1 MLDKFAIIEEKLNWV
16 LSKLL
21 QFVRKLIIK
30 IVPTPIQTVWL
41 KFIRHINEVTH
52 NTRAVVN
59 SFFVNSA
66 LFISEKFVDL
76 KLKRKEFAG
85 KVDET
90 KKIGDRIKAF
100 FMGTPV
106 ATTKKFLNDQKV
118 AIRIFIKNHFNQEK
132 FDKFAPRF
140 LVVSLLGLGIFSVV
154 KVSHNIYRQE
164 NPYRKPASI
173 QVYDEKPKYHFFQQ
187 QTVKIQNIKV
197 PLQATRVGKM
207 DSLTID
213 FSVRTSTRF
222 ASYFISENEHK
233 LKDYFFTAVEPI
245 VSDFALDEDGK
256 EVLKEKIQ
264 KEIQRFLDKEKVRGE
279 VLEVHLL
286 YVIGS

>member
-16 LSKLL
+16 LAKLL
-21 QFVRKLIIK
+21 ELMRKLVIK
-30 IVPTPIQTVWL
+30 ITPTPIQITWL
-41 KFIRHINEVTH
+41 KFTKYISGLVHNIRATFV
-52 NTRAVVN
+52 

-66 LFISEKFVDL
+66 LFISEKFVDF
-76 KLKRKEFAG
+76 KLKRKEIAG
-85 KVDET
+85 KVGET
-90 KKIGDRIKAF
+90 KRIGDRIKEF

-106 ATTKKFLNDQKV
+106 ATTKKFFNDQLV
-118 AIRIFIKNHFNQEK
+118 AIRIFLKNHINREK

-140 LVVSLLGLGIFSVV
+140 LVVSLLGVGIFSVI

-173 QVYDEKPKYHFFQQ
+173 QVYDEKPPYHFFQQ

-233 LKDYFFTAVEPI
+233 LKDYFFTSVEPI

-264 KEIQRFLDKEKVRGE
+264 KEIQRFLDQQKVRGE